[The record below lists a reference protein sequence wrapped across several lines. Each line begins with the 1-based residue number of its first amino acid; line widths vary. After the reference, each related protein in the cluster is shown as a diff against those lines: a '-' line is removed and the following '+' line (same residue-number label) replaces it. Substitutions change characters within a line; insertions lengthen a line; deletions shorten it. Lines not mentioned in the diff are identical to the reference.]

1 MKNSTLEGNITVFK
15 SLAML
20 KIVHLALINYERIN
34 QNTKEKYLEKY
45 LILKKCRYIIKNNNL
60 AMFLD

>member
-1 MKNSTLEGNITVFK
+1 MQNSTLEGNITVFK
-15 SLAML
+15 SLAMF

-45 LILKKCRYIIKNNNL
+45 LWFLKNIYIIKNNNL

>member
-1 MKNSTLEGNITVFK
+1 MQNSTLEGNITVFK
-15 SLAML
+15 SLAMF

-45 LILKKCRYIIKNNNL
+45 L
-60 AMFLD
+60 